1 MEVYMS
7 IPGTGA
13 AAVALVLRVDTR
25 KFMLQSTIVYAI
37 VCIEHV
43 GMGLRAGVCHVAR
56 AKS

>member
-1 MEVYMS
+1 MS
-7 IPGTGA
+7 IPGTRA

-43 GMGLRAGVCHVAR
+43 GMGLRAGVCNVAR